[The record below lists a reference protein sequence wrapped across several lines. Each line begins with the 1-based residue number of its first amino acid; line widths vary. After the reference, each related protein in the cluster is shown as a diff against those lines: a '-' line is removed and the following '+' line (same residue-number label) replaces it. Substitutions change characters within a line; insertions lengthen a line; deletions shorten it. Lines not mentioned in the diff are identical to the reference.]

1 LRADLKVCSYKVM
14 DRDREAE
21 SATAAVRL
29 RSGED
34 LGARPSAE
42 VIKRMHGEVEEER
55 KRGSRCLLLL
65 TVERL
70 PGATGL

>member
-1 LRADLKVCSYKVM
+1 M

-34 LGARPSAE
+34 LGARPLAE

-55 KRGSRCLLLL
+55 KRGSLCLLLL

-70 PGATGL
+70 PGAKGV